1 MFTLPKKRM
10 PLIDTMSAIF
20 SCWKSLVL
28 PLLPL
33 SFLCI
38 FLTRI
43 PVFIAKHWSLIPEHI
58 ALVALLYAICYAIYL
73 IPSGAIITRISHSL
87 HGKTLTSVEAI
98 KISLSRFLKMF
109 LLSIILLAIMYILAR
124 VGLLFSH
131 INPKLGLGIAFLFI
145 VIASPYLIPANPLVV
160 IDNKWPHVAIV
171 TGFRLVN
178 NNWGSVF
185 VVLLVI
191 SLITIAVNK
200 IASLLGL
207 TAMFV
212 ADLFILPL
220 TLSMA
225 VMITENLKLSK

>member
-1 MFTLPKKRM
+1 MA
-10 PLIDTMSAIF
+10 LIEVILAIF

-38 FLTRI
+38 LLTRV
-43 PVFIAKHWSLIPEHI
+43 PVLIAKHWNVLPNHI
-58 ALVALLYAICYAIYL
+58 ALLALLYIICYTIYL
-73 IPSGAIITRISHSL
+73 VPSGAIIMRISHSL
-87 HGKTLTSVEAI
+87 RGKTLTSIEAI
-98 KISLSRFLKMF
+98 QISLSRFLKMF
-109 LLSIILLAIMYILAR
+109 ILSIILLTIMYLLAQL
-124 VGLLFSH
+124 GLLFSH
-131 INPKLGLGIAFLFI
+131 INPKLGLGIAFLLI

-160 IDNKWPHVAIV
+160 IENKWPHVAIIS
-171 TGFRLVN
+171 GFRLVN
-178 NNWGSVF
+178 KNWIYVF

-191 SLITIAVNK
+191 SSITLVINK
-200 IASLLGL
+200 LASLLGL

-225 VMITENLKLSK
+225 VIITENLKLSK